1 MVLEVAES
9 LGIQHVAPANWP
21 METCSSISLLS
32 PHSPPWGPALCLA
45 QPMQLPGT
53 VWNPETGSSI
63 PQVSFWKAGLWT
75 HSIRGCVPSS
85 PVFAGSSP
93 ELALNV

>member
-1 MVLEVAES
+1 MFWMVLKVAES
-9 LGIQHVAPANWP
+9 LGIQHAAPAIWP

-45 QPMQLPGT
+45 QPMQLPGM

-75 HSIRGCVPSS
+75 TASLDVSLPPRFSQAAP
-85 PVFAGSSP
+85 
-93 ELALNV
+93 LNWH